1 MKQVINIILTIAV
14 TLLIIY
20 VSYTIGKNN
29 RIEEV
34 QKKEGDNMKKGDR
47 KLRLL
52 VIMSLILAICCLSI
66 GYSAYNEVL
75 QINSNT
81 MLTNNVWLIEFKNL
95 SNPVVTGTASEKNSA
110 TFSSTSINTNV
121 ILNNPGDS
129 IEYQFDIV
137 NNGTI
142 DAKLSSDPGI
152 SGIPDSIKDQITI
165 SLTYTDGTSL
175 KENDVLNANESKR
188 VIYKI
193 TYQSGERIEAQTIN
207 IETLLLF
214 TQK

>member
-1 MKQVINIILTIAV
+1 MKQIINIILIIII

-20 VSYTIGKNN
+20 ACFNIEKNKQN
-29 RIEEV
+29 I
-34 QKKEGDNMKKGDR
+34 KKEGDTMKKDDR
-47 KLRLL
+47 ELRLL

-75 QINSNT
+75 QINSKT

-95 SNPVVTGTASEKNSA
+95 SNPIKTGTAAENNSA
-110 TFSSTSINTNV
+110 TITSTSINTNV
-121 ILNNPGDS
+121 ILNNPGDA

-165 SLTYTDGTSL
+165 SLTYEDGTSL
-175 KENDVLNANESKR
+175 KESDILNAGESRK

-193 TYQSGERIEAQTIN
+193 TYQNGNRIEAQTIN